1 MNAPLAGPLAALV
14 GFATA
19 CSLTPGPNNLM
30 VLASGLN
37 FGVRRT
43 LPHVIGVTYGFFI
56 LMIAAGAGLGAVFAA
71 SNALYLALQIVAV
84 AYLLWLAW
92 KIAHGGALES
102 KGSGP
107 AKPMSSFGAALF
119 QWVNPKGWVAA
130 ISGMAL
136 YVDRGRP
143 LASTL
148 FVAGVFAAVTLPS
161 VLIWAGFGSTLRD
174 FLASP
179 ARRRAFN
186 WTMAALLAASAL
198 PILLE
203 RA

>member
-1 MNAPLAGPLAALV
+1 
-14 GFATA
+14 
-19 CSLTPGPNNLM
+19 M

-37 FGVRRT
+37 FGLRRT
-43 LPHVIGVTYGFFI
+43 LPHVLGVTYGFFV
-56 LMIAAGAGLGAVFAA
+56 LMMAAGAGLGALFAA
-71 SNALYLALQIVAV
+71 SNVLYVALQVVAV
-84 AYLLWLAW
+84 GYLLWLAW
-92 KIAHGGALES
+92 KIAHGGALAD
-102 KGSGP
+102 KRAGR
-107 AKPMSSFGAALF
+107 AAPMSSFGAALF
-119 QWVNPKGWVAA
+119 QWANPKGWVAA

-161 VLIWAGFGSTLRD
+161 VLVWAGFGATLSD

-186 WTMAALLAASAL
+186 WTMALLLAASAL
-198 PILLE
+198 PILFE